1 MVSTPDDDSLSSDQ
15 DTNQFLV
22 YGGLNPRSLV
32 QPLETLPIEL
42 TRSRS
47 FWYSYYC
54 HLRRSL
60 DKIQALCLYSLQVM
74 PADRSYLL
82 YILNIVL

>member
-47 FWYSYYC
+47 FWYNY
-54 HLRRSL
+54 
-60 DKIQALCLYSLQVM
+60 
-74 PADRSYLL
+74 
-82 YILNIVL
+82 

>member
-1 MVSTPDDDSLSSDQ
+1 MVSIHDDNSLSSDQ

-42 TRSRS
+42 TRTHN
-47 FWYSYYC
+47 WWDQ
-54 HLRRSL
+54 LRGIDRGKCKSM
-60 DKIQALCLYSLQVM
+60 ALG
-74 PADRSYLL
+74 PH
-82 YILNIVL
+82 